1 MWADVIEQRPVAA
14 LNAYA
19 KNARTHSEAQLTQ
32 LCESMREW
40 GFTIPVLVTE
50 EGTIIAGHGRVEAAK
65 RLGYEAVPVI
75 VARGWTAQQIRAYV
89 LADNRLAEYAGWDD
103 ALLLSELEA
112 LTLDGFTIGLAG
124 FSDSDMD
131 RLLRGTRGQ
140 DDEDDIPE
148 APSNPVTVE
157 GDVWFLG
164 GHRLVCGDSTNA
176 DVAKSALAG
185 VRPSLMITDP
195 PYGVD
200 YDADWRNRVVMVE
213 GERRGAHGSRS
224 TGKVLNDTRADWR
237 EAWAHFSG
245 DVAYVWHAGIYADTV
260 AASLRACGF
269 DIRAQIIW
277 GKPRFV
283 VSRGHY
289 HWQHEPCWYAVREGK
304 TAGWTGDRSQSTLWQ
319 IDHRRSES
327 GHSTQKPVEAMRRP
341 IENHTSPGQA
351 VYEPFSGSGTT
362 IVAAESVGRTCH
374 AIELNP
380 AYCDVAILRW
390 QAATPQQAVR
400 ERDGLTFAQAAE
412 AAGIE
417 VSNGKDTTT
426 ASHGT
431 EAGARDAAP
440 VPSKQAGSKA
450 AKGDANNARASRRD
464 RKNRVEA
471 HGT

>member
-1 MWADVIEQRPVAA
+1 MWADNIEQRPVAA
-14 LNAYA
+14 LTGYA
-19 KNARTHSEAQLTQ
+19 RNARTHSEAQLAQ

-50 EGTIIAGHGRVEAAK
+50 DDTIIAGHGRVEAAK

-89 LADNRLAEYAGWDD
+89 LADNRLAENARWDD
-103 ALLLSELEA
+103 ALLISELEA
-112 LTLDGFTIGLAG
+112 LTLDGFAIGLAG
-124 FSDSDMD
+124 FSESDMD
-131 RLLRGTRGQ
+131 RLLHGSRGR
-140 DDEDDIPE
+140 DDEDDVPE
-148 APSNPVTVE
+148 APANPVTVE
-157 GDVWFLG
+157 GDRWVLG
-164 GHRLVCGDSTNA
+164 PHRLVCGDAT
-176 DVAKSALAG
+176 VAGVAQAALAG

-213 GERRGAHGSRS
+213 GERRGTHGTRS

-237 EAWAHFSG
+237 EAWQHFPG
-245 DVAYVWHAGIYADTV
+245 EVAYVWHAGIYADVV
-260 AASLRACGF
+260 AGSLRACGF
-269 DIRAQIIW
+269 GIRSQIIW
-277 GKPRFV
+277 AKHTFV

-319 IDHRRSES
+319 IEHRRSES

-362 IVAAESVGRTCH
+362 IIAAESVGRVCH

-390 QAATPQQAVR
+390 QAATRQQAVR
-400 ERDGLTFAQAAE
+400 ERDGLTFAQVAQ

-417 VSNGKDTTT
+417 VSNGTNQT
-426 ASHGT
+426 ARSNGT
-431 EAGARDAAP
+431 QAGAGNATP
-440 VPSKQAGSKA
+440 VPGKQARGKA
-450 AKGDANNARASRRD
+450 REGDANTARPSRRN
-464 RKNRVEA
+464 RKDGVA
-471 HGT
+471 THGT

>member
-1 MWADVIEQRPVAA
+1 MWADAIEQRPVAA

-19 KNARTHSEAQLTQ
+19 KNARTHSEGQLAQLAD
-32 LCESMREW
+32 SMREW
-40 GFTIPVLVTE
+40 GFTIPVLVAE
-50 EGTIIAGHGRVEAAK
+50 DGTIIAGHGRVEAAK
-65 RLGYEAVPVI
+65 RLGYDAVPVI
-75 VARGWTAQQIRAYV
+75 VARGWSAQQIRAYV
-89 LADNRLAEYAGWDD
+89 LADNRLAENAGWDN

-112 LTLDGFTIGLAG
+112 LTLDGFAIGLAG
-124 FSDSDMD
+124 FSDTDMD
-131 RLLRGTRGQ
+131 RLLRGTRGR
-140 DDEDDIPE
+140 DDEDDVPE
-148 APSNPVTVE
+148 VPASPVTVA
-157 GDVWFLG
+157 GDVWVLG
-164 GHRLVCGDSTNA
+164 GHRLVCGDST
-176 DVAKSALAG
+176 DGEVAKAALAG
-185 VRPSLMITDP
+185 IRPSLMITDP

-213 GERRGAHGSRS
+213 GERRGTHGTRS

-237 EAWAHFSG
+237 EAWQHFPG
-245 DVAYVWHAGIYADTV
+245 DVAYVWHAGVFADVV
-260 AASLRACGF
+260 AGSLRACNFG
-269 DIRAQIIW
+269 IRSQIIW
-277 GKPRFV
+277 AKHTFV

-319 IDHRRSES
+319 IEHRRSES

-362 IVAAESVGRTCH
+362 IVAAESVGRVCH

-380 AYCDVAILRW
+380 AYCDVAVLRW
-390 QAATPQQAVR
+390 QAATRQQAVR

-440 VPSKQAGSKA
+440 VPGKQARGKA
-450 AKGDANNARASRRD
+450 RKGNADTARPSRRD
-464 RKNRVEA
+464 RKDRVEA